1 MGACGSA
8 GTARKC
14 SSLVAFAIR
23 SDSAA
28 PAMILRVVLVLV
40 LMWLELKSLMVVELL
55 LKWVGV
61 VVVPPLMLSP

>member
-8 GTARKC
+8 GTAETC
-14 SSLVAFAIR
+14 SSLDAFAIR
-23 SDSAA
+23 SGSEA
-28 PAMILRVVLVLV
+28 PAMILRVVVL
-40 LMWLELKSLMVVELL
+40 LLIWLELKSLMVVELL